1 MVGFPM
7 KKKDSH
13 GFSGLAS
20 WCVEWFDPN
29 MERTNREAPSP
40 SFLQEKKHLKK
51 APKVQMPRCSS
62 MYASMMQLADAYD
75 STYACSRSMEAS
87 KQYHGT

>member
-1 MVGFPM
+1 MQSLSQHKLPFATHACE
-7 KKKDSH
+7 D
-13 GFSGLAS
+13 
-20 WCVEWFDPN
+20 
-29 MERTNREAPSP
+29 
-40 SFLQEKKHLKK
+40 K

-62 MYASMMQLADAYD
+62 MYASMQLADAYD

>member
-1 MVGFPM
+1 MHHLLVFFICTPM
-7 KKKDSH
+7 N
-13 GFSGLAS
+13 F
-20 WCVEWFDPN
+20 CN
-29 MERTNREAPSP
+29 
-40 SFLQEKKHLKK
+40 K

-62 MYASMMQLADAYD
+62 MYASMMQLADAYYD